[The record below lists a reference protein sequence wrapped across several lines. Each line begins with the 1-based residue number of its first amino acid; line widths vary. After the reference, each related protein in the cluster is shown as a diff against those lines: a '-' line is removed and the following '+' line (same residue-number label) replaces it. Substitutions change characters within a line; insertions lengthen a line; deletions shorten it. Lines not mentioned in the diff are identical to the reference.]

1 MFWIPI
7 APGPLDSGGSMK
19 AARLVAVTL
28 SLSMIFSACA
38 SLHRDVPDA
47 DSVAPAKCAPQP
59 PISGVGEP
67 NSGAESLS
75 LEQCIEIARAN
86 NPSLAAGMWDV
97 QTAVAQTDNAASERW
112 PNLRSVASYTSY
124 RQNQRLVPVRKNN
137 DPGMFSSSIFAGDI
151 ILRLPLYTGGRITS
165 EIAAADLLSQAATLR
180 LARTWEELIFN
191 ISSTFYTILGQQPVI
206 ESLEFSIKALSKQLQ
221 RARDM
226 MRVGKA
232 AKVDV
237 LRTEVRISDVEQRL
251 VREQTVLDIQRRLLV
266 TLMGIGDGTGP
277 LKLQGDMRAIGPVS
291 DLNGAL
297 AMAYAERGDYK
308 AARASVDAQA
318 MRVSA
323 ARAQRWPRLSVEG
336 TCGTRDA
343 VGITDNAAAFID
355 RLMPQGGHPGFKSPG
370 VSPSLEVGNIGV
382 VADYPIFD
390 GGKIT
395 SQIREQESKLASTQ
409 QNLRKLELQI
419 RLDVETGLLN
429 VDSARKRALA
439 TRKAI
444 EQAKESFRIETEKYD
459 LGKGSITDVLDA
471 QAAMLDAQTN
481 HYRASADYSIALA
494 QLGLATGEKR

>member
-1 MFWIPI
+1 
-7 APGPLDSGGSMK
+7 MK
-19 AARLVAVTL
+19 AARLVAVAL
-28 SLSMIFSACA
+28 SLSMIFSACV
-38 SLHRDVPDA
+38 SMHRNVPDTA
-47 DSVAPAKCAPQP
+47 FVEPAACPPQQ
-59 PISGVGEP
+59 SLVGQGKP
-67 NSGAESLS
+67 NSGTEVLT

-86 NPSLAAGMWDV
+86 NPGLAAGAWDV
-97 QTAVAQTDNAASERW
+97 QTALAQRDNAASERW
-112 PNLRSVASYTSY
+112 PNFRGVGSYTSY
-124 RQNQRLVPVRKNN
+124 VQNQRLVPVRKNN
-137 DPGMFSSSIFAGDI
+137 DPGMFSSSIVAGDI
-151 ILRLPLYTGGRITS
+151 ILRMPLFTGGRIRS
-165 EIAAADLLSQAATLR
+165 EISAADLLSQAATQR

-191 ISSTFYTILGQQPVI
+191 VSSTFYTILGQQPVI
-206 ESLEFSIKALSKQLQ
+206 ESLQFSIKALNKQLQ
-221 RARDM
+221 RAVDM

-251 VREQTVLDIQRRLLV
+251 VREQTVLDIQRRLLT
-266 TLMGIGDGTGP
+266 TLMGIGDDRGP
-277 LKLQGDMRAIGPVS
+277 LKPQGELRALRPVP

-308 AARASVDAQA
+308 AARSSVDSQA
-318 MRVSA
+318 MKLAA
-323 ARAQRWPRLSVEG
+323 ARAQRWPRLSLEG
-336 TCGTRDA
+336 SYGTRYA
-343 VGITDNAAAFID
+343 AGITDNAAAFIN
-355 RLMPQGGHPGFKSPG
+355 RFVRTPAPLGQGKEFYSPG
-370 VSPSLEVGNIGV
+370 VSPSLPVGNIGV

-395 SQIREQESKLASTQ
+395 SQVREQESRLASTQ

-429 VDSARKRALA
+429 VDSARKRVLA

-481 HYRASADYSIALA
+481 HYRALADYSIALA